1 MSVITTH
8 VLDTSAGRPGGG
20 IAVSLERM
28 TDAAEWETIG
38 EGQTDT
44 DGRAKEL
51 LSATAAFLPGNY
63 RLIFEIGPYFSQRNI
78 ECFFSQ
84 VTITF
89 VVNDAEQHYHV
100 PLLVSPFG
108 YSTYRGS

>member
-1 MSVITTH
+1 MSGITTH
-8 VLDTSAGRPGGG
+8 VLDTSTGRPGAG

-28 TDAAEWETIG
+28 TDAQAWEVIG
-38 EGQTDT
+38 QGQTDI
-44 DGRAKEL
+44 DGRAKDL
-51 LSATAAFLPGNY
+51 LPADAAFLPGHY
-63 RLIFEIGPYFSQRNI
+63 RLKFEIGPYFSQRNI

-84 VTITF
+84 VTVSF
-89 VVNDAEQHYHV
+89 VVEDAQQHFHV